1 MTINILHWCLVRCWS
16 FAGTHRLLAGLFT
29 FLSRQ
34 PVVNRL
40 RANGRN
46 WFRIITTAGER
57 KKSEF
62 SVLSY
67 CDIMLSCKMW
77 LSHMQMNGMKLVM
90 RPETDVGNEL
100 PLILFDVT
108 YPDLDKLSKL
118 MCSDNHFTP
127 QHQRDK
133 Y

>member
-1 MTINILHWCLVRCWS
+1 MST
-16 FAGTHRLLAGLFT
+16 GLELMEET
-29 FLSRQ
+29 GSELSQ
-34 PVVNRL
+34 L
-40 RANGRN
+40 Q
-46 WFRIITTAGER
+46 ER
-57 KKSEF
+57 EKSHF
-62 SVLSY
+62 STLSY

-77 LSHMQMNGMKLVM
+77 LSHMQMNGRKLVM

-108 YPDLDKLSKL
+108 YPDLDDLSKL

-127 QHQRDK
+127 QHQTDK